1 MDLNLKNKL
10 FIVPGAT
17 SGFGHSILK
26 QLLEEGANVIGI
38 ARTEEKLKEL
48 ENQYSDNLELICGD
62 ISKSETIQKVSEKVN
77 GRELA
82 GVLVNAGG
90 PPVKSFVETNLE
102 DWDDAYQKLL
112 RWKVEFTQTFLS
124 VFQKQ
129 GFGRFVYIE
138 SSSVKQPVEN
148 LILSTSL
155 RLAVVGMVKTLSEE
169 HAQDGITFNVMAPSY
184 HETPA
189 VNRLF
194 EKKASNFGI
203 SFEEAKSQV
212 EKGIKTGK
220 MGNPDNFASLAL
232 WLFSEKAS
240 FVTGQVYAL
249 DGGVI
254 KSTL

>member
-1 MDLNLKNKL
+1 MNLNLKNKL
-10 FIVPGAT
+10 FIIPGAT
-17 SGFGHSILK
+17 SGFGRAILI
-26 QLLEEGANVIGI
+26 QLLEEGAYVIGI
-38 ARTEEKLKEL
+38 ARTKEKLDEL
-48 ENQYSDNLELICGD
+48 QAQYPGCLQAVCGD
-62 ISKSETIQKVSEKVN
+62 ISEGSTQQKVFDLLD
-77 GRELA
+77 GRELS

-90 PPVKSFVETNLE
+90 PPAKSFLETTLE
-102 DWDDAYQKLL
+102 DWDEAYNKLL
-112 RWKVEFTQTFLS
+112 RWKVEFVQKIMP

-129 GFGRFVYIE
+129 KYGRFVFIE

-148 LILSTSL
+148 LVLSTSL

-169 HAQDGITFNVMAPSY
+169 HAHEGITFNVMAPSY

-194 EKKASNFGI
+194 QKKAESLGI
-203 SFEEAKSQV
+203 SFEEAKREV
-212 EKGIKTGK
+212 ERNIRVGK
-220 MGNPDNFASLAL
+220 MGNPEDFASLAL
-232 WLFSEKAS
+232 WLFSRKAG

>member
-1 MDLNLKNKL
+1 MNLNLNNKL

-26 QLLEEGANVIGI
+26 QLLEEGAKVIGI
-38 ARTEEKLKEL
+38 ARTQEKIDEL
-48 ENQYSDNLELICGD
+48 EMQFSKNLETICGD
-62 ISKSETIQKVSEKVN
+62 ISESETIQKIFEKVN
-77 GRELA
+77 GRELS

-90 PPVKSFVETNLE
+90 PPAKSFIETNLN
-102 DWDDAYQKLL
+102 DWDDAYQMLL
-112 RWKVEFTQTFLS
+112 RWKVEFVHTFLP

-129 GFGRFVYIE
+129 GFGRFVFIE

-148 LILSTSL
+148 LVLSTSL
-155 RLAVVGMVKTLSEE
+155 RLAVVGMMKTLSGE
-169 HAQDGITFNVMAPSY
+169 HAHEGITFNVMAPSY
-184 HETPA
+184 HDTPA

-194 EKKASNFGI
+194 EKKASNLNI
-203 SFEEAKSQV
+203 SFEEAKAQV
-212 EKGIKTGK
+212 ADHIAVGK
-220 MGNPDNFASLAL
+220 MGNPDDFASLAV

>member
-1 MDLNLKNKL
+1 MNLNLKNKL

-26 QLLEEGANVIGI
+26 QLLAEGAKVIGI
-38 ARTEEKLKEL
+38 ARTAEKIAAL
-48 ENQYSDNLELICGD
+48 EKQYPDNLETVCGD
-62 ISKSETIQKVSEKVN
+62 IFKSETIQKIFEKVN
-77 GRELA
+77 GRELS

-90 PPVKSFVETNLE
+90 PPAKSFVETNLE
-102 DWDDAYQKLL
+102 DWDDAYQKIL
-112 RWKVEFTQTFLS
+112 RWKVEYTKTFLP
-124 VFQKQ
+124 VFQSQ
-129 GFGRFVYIE
+129 GFGRFVFIE

-169 HAQDGITFNVMAPSY
+169 HAQEGITFNVMAPSY

-212 EKGIKTGK
+212 EDHIKTGK
-220 MGNPDNFASLAL
+220 MGNPDDFASLAI
-232 WLFSEKAS
+232 WLFSEKAR

>member
-1 MDLNLKNKL
+1 MNLNLNNKL
-10 FIVPGAT
+10 FIIPGAT
-17 SGFGHSILK
+17 SGFGNSILK
-26 QLLEEGANVIGI
+26 QLLEEGAKVIGI
-38 ARTEEKLKEL
+38 ARTAEKIAKL
-48 ENQYSDNLELICGD
+48 EKQFPENLETICGD
-62 ISKSETIQKVSEKVN
+62 ISKSGTIQKIFDQVN
-77 GRELA
+77 GRELS

-90 PPVKSFVETNLE
+90 PPAKSFIETNME
-102 DWDDAYQKLL
+102 DWDSAYFSLL
-112 RWKVEFTQTFLS
+112 RWKVEFVHAFLP

-129 GFGRFVYIE
+129 GFGRFVFIE

-148 LILSTSL
+148 LVLSTSL
-155 RLAVVGMVKTLSEE
+155 RLAVVGMMKTLSGE
-169 HAQDGITFNVMAPSY
+169 HAHEGITFNVMAPSY
-184 HETPA
+184 HDTPA

-203 SFEEAKSQV
+203 SFEEAKALV
-212 EKGIKTGK
+212 ADYIAVGK
-220 MGNPDNFASLAL
+220 MGNPDDFASLAV

>member
-1 MDLNLKNKL
+1 MNLNLENKL

-17 SGFGHSILK
+17 SGFGHSILT
-26 QLLEEGANVIGI
+26 QLLDEGAKVIGI
-38 ARTEEKLKEL
+38 ARTAA
-48 ENQYSDNLELICGD
+48 NLEELKKKYPKNLETICGD
-62 ISKSETIQKVSEKVN
+62 ISQDETIRKVFALLGIRK
-77 GRELA
+77 LA
-82 GVLVNAGG
+82 GVLINAGG
-90 PPVKSFVETNLE
+90 PPAKSFVETNME

-112 RWKVEFTQTFLS
+112 RWKVAFVKTFLP

-129 GFGRFVYIE
+129 KFGRFVFIE

-155 RLAVVGMVKTLSEE
+155 RLAVVGMAKTLSEE
-169 HAQDGITFNVMAPSY
+169 HAQEGITFNVMAPSY

-220 MGNPDNFASLAL
+220 MGSPDDFGSLAL
-232 WLFSEKAS
+232 WLFSEKAG